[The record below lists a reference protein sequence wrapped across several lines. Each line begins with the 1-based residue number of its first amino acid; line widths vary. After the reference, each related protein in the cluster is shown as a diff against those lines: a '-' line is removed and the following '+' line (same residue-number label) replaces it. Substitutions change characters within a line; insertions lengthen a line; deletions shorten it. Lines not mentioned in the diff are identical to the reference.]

1 MNKKLIYCLCAS
13 AMLFTACSDEAV
25 NAPVEGE
32 SLVTITTQLPADL
45 GTRAFGDGTTATN
58 LTYAVYEAG
67 QKTPLIES
75 TDQVTFSGLTAT
87 VNLRL
92 ANGKSY
98 DLVFWADAAGSPYT
112 FDARTQTVNINYTG
126 VTSNRENL
134 DAFFANEKSL
144 QVNGTINKT
153 IKLKRPF
160 AQLNICCFCVVGC

>member
-1 MNKKLIYCLCAS
+1 MKKIFYCLCAAS

-45 GTRAFGDGTTATN
+45 GTRAFGDGTTAKN
-58 LTYAVYEAG
+58 LTYAVYEEG
-67 QKTPLIES
+67 QQTPLIVNDEL
-75 TDQVTFSGLTAT
+75 TFSGLTAT

-112 FDARTQTVNINYTG
+112 FDADAQTVNINYNG
-126 VTSNRENL
+126 VTSNLEKL
-134 DAFFANEKSL
+134 DAFFAHEVNL

-153 IKLKRPF
+153 IQLKRQF
-160 AQLNICCFCVVGC
+160 AQLNIDATD

>member
-45 GTRAFGDGTTATN
+45 GTRTFGDGMTATN
-58 LTYAVYEAG
+58 LTYAVYEKDS
-67 QKTPLIES
+67 QTPLIVS
-75 TDQVTFSGLTAT
+75 KDQVTFSGLTAT
-87 VNLRL
+87 VKLRL

-98 DLVFWADAAGSPYT
+98 DLVFWADAADAPYT
-112 FDARTQTVNINYTG
+112 FNAASQTVSIDYAG
-126 VTSNRENL
+126 VTSNLENR
-134 DAFFANEKSL
+134 DAFFAHEDDL
-144 QVNGTINKT
+144 LVNGTINKT

-160 AQLNICCFCVVGC
+160 A

>member
-45 GTRAFGDGTTATN
+45 GTRTFGDGMTATN
-58 LTYAVYEAG
+58 LTYAVYEKDS
-67 QKTPLIES
+67 QTPLIVS
-75 TDQVTFSGLTAT
+75 KDQVTFSGLTAT

-112 FDARTQTVNINYTG
+112 FDAAAQTV
-126 VTSNRENL
+126 
-134 DAFFANEKSL
+134 
-144 QVNGTINKT
+144 
-153 IKLKRPF
+153 KL
-160 AQLNICCFCVVGC
+160 